1 MNHLN
6 AYYIY
11 LYIAVE
17 IKGLLFYVPLLFLY
31 LKSTIHF
38 FKAHKVVCDQ
48 TTFFLW
54 ARTITP
60 IAPITGKTANTAAGR
75 LADGEYHDT
84 EAAL

>member
-1 MNHLN
+1 MKLWANELERGC
-6 AYYIY
+6 AW
-11 LYIAVE
+11 
-17 IKGLLFYVPLLFLY
+17 
-31 LKSTIHF
+31 
-38 FKAHKVVCDQ
+38 DQ
-48 TTFFLW
+48 TTFFLC